1 MTDDD
6 KALVP
11 LEGEV
16 VSTVEDY
23 LGDQRGLQRRGP
35 DGLMLIQRQFFQEL
49 LVQGSW
55 RKACAALNI
64 KERRVRG
71 WLEADEAFGKAYDD
85 LFGLEDA
92 KLTRREL
99 ELMSGRAAGM
109 YDEALEA
116 ERGLRQEVICPKC
129 KEKFAI
135 NYTRPDWR
143 IRLRAGDTIL
153 RASKILQDTKEI
165 KGTMF
170 NINLT
175 GDEAIA
181 LLAIRAGRPV
191 PEAAR
196 AQLRAKGIAV

>member
-1 MTDDD
+1 MSEDD

-16 VSTVEDY
+16 VSTVETY
-23 LGDQRGLQRRGP
+23 LGGGHGLQRRGP
-35 DGLMLIQRQFFQEL
+35 DGLMLDQRRFLQEL
-49 LVQGSW
+49 LIQGSW
-55 RKACAALNI
+55 KKACKVLEI

-71 WLEADEAFGKAYDD
+71 WLTDDEAFNKAYDD
-85 LFGLEDA
+85 LISLDDV
-92 KLTRREL
+92 KLTKREL
-99 ELMSGRAAGM
+99 ELMSGRAAGVL
-109 YDEALEA
+109 DEALEA
-116 ERGLRQEVICPKC
+116 ERGLRQKVTCPHCGKGF
-129 KEKFAI
+129 EAD
-135 NYTRPDWR
+135 TVRPDWR
-143 IRLRAGDTIL
+143 IRLRTVDTIL
-153 RASKILQDTKEI
+153 RSAKILQDTKEI

-196 AQLRAKGIAV
+196 AQLRAKGIDV

>member
-1 MTDDD
+1 MTNDETS
-6 KALVP
+6 LVP
-11 LEGEV
+11 TEGEI

-23 LGDQRGLQRRGP
+23 LGGERGLQHRGP
-35 DGLMLIQRQFFQEL
+35 DGLMLIQRQWLQEL

-55 RKACAALNI
+55 RKACTTLEI

-71 WLEADEAFGKAYDD
+71 WLTDDESFSKAYDD
-85 LFGLEDA
+85 LFSLEEA

-129 KEKFAI
+129 HEKFTI

-153 RASKILQDTKEI
+153 RSAKILQDTREI
-165 KGTMF
+165 KGTLV

-175 GDEAIA
+175 GDEAMA

-191 PEAAR
+191 PDSVR
-196 AQLRAKGIAV
+196 AHLRAKGIEV